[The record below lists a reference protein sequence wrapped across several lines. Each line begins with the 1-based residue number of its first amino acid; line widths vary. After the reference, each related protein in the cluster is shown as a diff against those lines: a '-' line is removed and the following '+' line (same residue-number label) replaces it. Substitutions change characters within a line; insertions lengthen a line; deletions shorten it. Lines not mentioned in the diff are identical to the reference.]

1 MSICSVESCSGVAG
15 TSHLVMQPVVVMWL
29 YCVSV

>member
-1 MSICSVESCSGVAG
+1 MSVFSVGSCSGVVG
-15 TSHLVMQPVVVMWL
+15 TSHLVMQPVVVVRL